1 MSTTTYDSGGSN
13 LFLLLIGLLFLAGL
27 AIVSFTL
34 NFEKAIDSVPDVIND
49 EYLTS
54 SPLSDLP
61 MTQHAAEG
69 RADTTMDAD
78 AIRRMIDNGA
88 CKPVEFYICPP
99 MNQSKAICY
108 LKPTDTGDEL
118 WAGVLI
124 GLQPPNKI
132 ITGYIA
138 PYYEYWIPSIQRDGC
153 REAIGE

>member
-1 MSTTTYDSGGSN
+1 MSSTSFEQRGNGG
-13 LFLLLIGLLFLAGL
+13 FLLVIFF
-27 AIVSFTL
+27 AIVIL
-34 NFEKAIDSVPDVIND
+34 LLALAAPRLVGVLEN
-49 EYLTS
+49 
-54 SPLSDLP
+54 LSDLP
-61 MTQHAAEG
+61 LTQHAAQG
-69 RADTTMDAD
+69 RVSTTMDAD
-78 AIRRMIDNGA
+78 AIRKMIDDKA
-88 CKPVEFYICPP
+88 CNPIEFYICPP
-99 MNQSKAICY
+99 MNQSKVICY

>member
-1 MSTTTYDSGGSN
+1 MSSTTYERRGGGGF
-13 LFLLLIGLLFLAGL
+13 LFILIFGVIIFLLAFGATQLDGILE
-27 AIVSFTL
+27 
-34 NFEKAIDSVPDVIND
+34 N
-49 EYLTS
+49 
-54 SPLSDLP
+54 LSDLP

-69 RADTTMDAD
+69 RAGTTMDAD
-78 AIRRMIDNGA
+78 AIRRMIDNGT